1 LLNLEISVACTI
13 TMVGAQKS
21 RSVNDLTNDLEEK
34 FLKHQADYA
43 EKKDSKV
50 EEGVLTFKNTT
61 EL

>member
-1 LLNLEISVACTI
+1 
-13 TMVGAQKS
+13 MVGAQKS